1 MSSDRA
7 SSPKF
12 WPVPVHK
19 LMCKDV
25 RLSGILTE
33 DRPIHRKEMRVF
45 LSLMHELVDRW
56 YGAVGPMNHDIAN
69 LRSYHMELIHDLEDC
84 FNKLIEDDTEDV
96 LENRYHFAMV
106 FDAVGDM
113 LLSFSSVFA
122 GPNELIT
129 FYSKVLNR
137 LESTVSI
144 IPEGKHG
151 W

>member
-1 MSSDRA
+1 MSNDRA

-25 RLSGILTE
+25 RLSGMLSE

-45 LSLMHELVDRW
+45 LSLLHELVDRW
-56 YGAVGPMNHDIAN
+56 YAAVGPMNNDISA
-69 LRSYHMELIHDLEDC
+69 LRGYHIELIHDLEDC

-96 LENRYHFAMV
+96 LENRHHFAMV

-113 LLSFSSVFA
+113 LHSFSSVFA

-129 FYSKVLNR
+129 FYSRVLSR
-137 LESTVSI
+137 LEKTVTI

>member
-1 MSSDRA
+1 M
-7 SSPKF
+7 
-12 WPVPVHK
+12 
-19 LMCKDV
+19 
-25 RLSGILTE
+25 LSE

-45 LSLMHELVDRW
+45 LSLLHELVDRW
-56 YGAVGPMNHDIAN
+56 YAAVGPMNNEISA
-69 LRSYHMELIHDLEDC
+69 LRGYHIELIHDLEDC

-96 LENRYHFAMV
+96 LENRHHFAMV

-129 FYSKVLNR
+129 FYSRVLSR
-137 LESTVSI
+137 LEKTVTI